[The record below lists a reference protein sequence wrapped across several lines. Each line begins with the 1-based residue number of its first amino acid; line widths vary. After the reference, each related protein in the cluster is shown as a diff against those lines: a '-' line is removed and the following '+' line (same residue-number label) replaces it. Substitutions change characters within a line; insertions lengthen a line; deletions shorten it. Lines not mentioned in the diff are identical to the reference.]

1 LLGPPST
8 MEFKTDLTLNMYGS
22 AERRRDAQQEQFRK
36 TDPKGAVIEWFPMY
50 NDRTQMNAAGR
61 AMAGLSANDNRAA
74 GKGEVNW
81 GDPLAHVQTRW
92 QMKYVGGDRAAGH
105 GATRN
110 PFAWPE
116 GNTPEE
122 AQRLRQVL
130 QRDKLARAAPD
141 PWAQLK
147 LQGKQHGMEWEP
159 EAVSGSLLGA
169 DQKFVDTYGGDG

>member
-1 LLGPPST
+1 MLGTPST

-81 GDPLAHVQTRW
+81 GDPLARESHVPKQRSPP
-92 QMKYVGGDRAAGH
+92 RFPE
-105 GATRN
+105 
-110 PFAWPE
+110 PFEP
-116 GNTPEE
+116 TP
-122 AQRLRQVL
+122 ARPLHPPNRLSPPYAH
-130 QRDKLARAAPD
+130 ARAQMCRRA
-141 PWAQLK
+141 
-147 LQGKQHGMEWEP
+147 GR
-159 EAVSGSLLGA
+159 
-169 DQKFVDTYGGDG
+169 